1 MSYGLAA
8 LLEDELAATVED
20 ELAAASSDA
29 EKMAIL
35 ERYMS
40 DNSARELLVASK
52 GGHLGV
58 RNLATGKELE
68 EYEAEVKRRRV
79 TRDATV

>member
-1 MSYGLAA
+1 MEWFNDPAVNKEY
-8 LLEDELAATVED
+8 
-20 ELAAASSDA
+20 AAASWDG
-29 EKMAIL
+29 KLAIL
-35 ERYMS
+35 ERYLGNKAALDYLILS
-40 DNSARELLVASK
+40 E